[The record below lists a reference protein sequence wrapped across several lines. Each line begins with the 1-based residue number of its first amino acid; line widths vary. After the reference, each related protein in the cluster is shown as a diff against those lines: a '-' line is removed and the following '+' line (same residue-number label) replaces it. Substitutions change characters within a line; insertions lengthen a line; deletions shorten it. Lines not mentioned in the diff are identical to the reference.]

1 MKTPTQKIVLSAL
14 LAALVCVSTMLIRIP
29 SPFKGYINLGDC
41 AVLLCGWILPPF
53 YGFLAAGIGS
63 ALADIFAGY
72 IIYAPVTFF
81 IKGLMSITAYY
92 IFKRFSSRILGG
104 IAAECIMVFGYY
116 AFEGILYGFIP
127 ALVSLP
133 VNAIQGIVGL
143 VLGLLLVKVFNKSQI
158 F

>member
-1 MKTPTQKIVLSAL
+1 M
-14 LAALVCVSTMLIRIP
+14 LAALACVATMVVQIP

-41 AVLLCGWILPPF
+41 VVLLSGWLLPPF
-53 YGFLAAGIGS
+53 YGFLAAGLGS

-72 IIYAPVTFF
+72 IIYAPITFL

-92 IFKRFSSRILGG
+92 SFKKFSSRVLGG

-116 AFEGILYGFIP
+116 AFEGVLYGFIP

-133 VNAIQGIVGL
+133 VNAVQGVAGL
-143 VLGLLLVKVFNKSQI
+143 ILGLLLFNLFSKAKL